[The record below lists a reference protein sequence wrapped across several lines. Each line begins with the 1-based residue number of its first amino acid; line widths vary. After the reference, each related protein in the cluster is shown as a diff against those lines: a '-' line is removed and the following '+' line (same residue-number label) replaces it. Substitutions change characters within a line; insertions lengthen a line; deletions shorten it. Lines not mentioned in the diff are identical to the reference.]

1 MYFTSLPD
9 HSKPNFDEQAHFS
22 QFKKHN
28 VIFNTLSSYSMCDYH
43 VGCLSFKTVLSGEEW
58 YGIGRRRVAVRPGK
72 FLVMNDSQAYSSRID
87 SSESVRGLSIFFKKE
102 FASAVFQEVLCKV
115 ESLLDDPFTIS
126 PVNPEFFQTLND
138 IDQELHI
145 KLNGLLSSLNGFGY
159 NSAVAD
165 EYLVFILHH
174 LIKTQVS
181 GINEANNIK
190 AVKPGT
196 KIELYKR
203 LCVAKDM
210 LESSYMDQ
218 PDLNAIS
225 SMSCLSIPQLIRQ
238 FKSVFHTTPHQYLIR
253 IRLKRAVE
261 LLYHTNKPVHEITWR
276 CGFENMSAFC
286 RAFKSEYG
294 VQPTLYRKSGETASF
309 HLPQ

>member
-1 MYFTSLPD
+1 
-9 HSKPNFDEQAHFS
+9 
-22 QFKKHN
+22 
-28 VIFNTLSSYSMCDYH
+28 
-43 VGCLSFKTVLSGEEW
+43 
-58 YGIGRRRVAVRPGK
+58 
-72 FLVMNDSQAYSSRID
+72 MNDNQAYSSRID

-102 FASAVFQEVLCKV
+102 FASAVFQEVLCKG

-174 LIKTQVS
+174 LIRTQVS
-181 GINEANNIK
+181 GINYANNIK

-196 KIELYKR
+196 RIELYKR

-253 IRLKRAVE
+253 IRLKRAME
-261 LLYHTNKPVHEITWR
+261 LLSHTNKPVHEITWR

>member
-1 MYFTSLPD
+1 MYFISLPD

-28 VIFNTLSSYSMCDYH
+28 IIFNTLSSYSVCDHH

-58 YGIGRRRVAVRPGK
+58 YGIGHRQVAVRPGK
-72 FLVMNDSQAYSSRID
+72 FLIMNDNQAYSSRID

-102 FASAVFQEVLCKV
+102 FASAVFQEVLCKG

-181 GINEANNIK
+181 GINYANNIK

-196 KIELYKR
+196 RIELYKR

-294 VQPTLYRKSGETASF
+294 VQPTLYRKSKETASF
-309 HLPQ
+309 YLPQ

>member
-58 YGIGRRRVAVRPGK
+58 YGIGHRQVAVRPGK
-72 FLVMNDSQAYSSRID
+72 FLIMNDSQAYSSRID

-102 FASAVFQEVLCKV
+102 FASAVFEEVLCKE

-145 KLNGLLSSLNGFGY
+145 KLNGLISSLNRFGY
-159 NSAVAD
+159 NSFVAD

-174 LIKTQVS
+174 LIKTQIS
-181 GINEANNIK
+181 GINYANNIK

-196 KIELYKR
+196 RIELYKR

-218 PDLNAIS
+218 PDLKAIS

-238 FKSVFHTTPHQYLIR
+238 FKSVFYITPHQYLIR

-294 VQPTLYRKSGETASF
+294 VQPARYRKSGETTSF